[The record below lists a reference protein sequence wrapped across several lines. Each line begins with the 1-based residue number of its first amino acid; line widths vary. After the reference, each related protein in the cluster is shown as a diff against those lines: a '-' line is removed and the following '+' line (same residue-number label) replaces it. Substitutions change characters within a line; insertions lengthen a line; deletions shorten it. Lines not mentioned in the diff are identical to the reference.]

1 MALFRRIGNLFR
13 RNRVDGDID
22 AELQAHIAMRIDDN
36 VKSGMSPEEARRD
49 ALLRFGNTTTTRERV
64 TAADTA
70 LGLDCVL
77 FDVRY
82 AWRKLMKSPGFTI
95 TAAVTI
101 ALGIGANTAIFSSM
115 DAVVLRPLA
124 VPKLD
129 RVVVVSEQDRTG
141 PRTIASRRS
150 LTMRTGSARVIP
162 LKSSP
167 CAHRLT

>member
-22 AELQAHIAMRIDDN
+22 AELQAHIAMRMDDN
-36 VKSGMSPEEARRD
+36 VKSGMRPEEARRD

-70 LGLDCVL
+70 LGLDCFL

-82 AWRKLMKSPGFTI
+82 AWRKLIKSPGFTI
-95 TAAVTI
+95 AAVLTMAI
-101 ALGIGANTAIFSSM
+101 GIGVNTAMFSSM

-124 VPKLD
+124 VPAMD
-129 RVVVVSEQDRTG
+129 RVVTMAEEDRG
-141 PRTIASRRS
+141 TIHPGGLADYRGLEASS
-150 LTMRTGSARVIP
+150 HSFE
-162 LKSSP
+162 
-167 CAHRLT
+167 